1 MALLAVL
8 AALPYLAWGGLGAFI
23 NLDDNE
29 YVSENPFVRNGLTL
43 AGVRWA
49 FTTFHSSNWHPVTW
63 LSHLLDVTLFGLD
76 PWWHH
81 ATNVAIHALTT
92 VLLFRALRLMTGAP
106 WRSAFAAALFAIH
119 PLHVESVAWVAERK
133 DVLSGLFFVLVL
145 LSYERWVRRRGKAWF
160 AAVVLAAAAGLLA
173 KPMLVTIPCV
183 LLLVDVWPLGRTPRR
198 RQGPDA
204 GRQGVPWSRLFAE
217 KLPLFGLSAA
227 SSAVTFVAQGRAS
240 AVADMTTFTPGVRVS
255 NALMSIVDYLGKTV
269 WPAALAV
276 YSPHPL
282 EVAPPWELAGAAL
295 VIAGVTTAALAL
307 VRRRPFLAVG
317 WFWFLGMLVPV
328 IGVVQ
333 VGLQARAD
341 RYTYL
346 PLIGLFVAVAWWLP
360 GRTGGKRLAG
370 ALSGAG
376 AAIVITLLAAASVV
390 QAGYWRDEETLY
402 RRALTVTSKNWL
414 ISANLGAAL
423 IGKGRFAEA
432 ADRLREA
439 VRLQPGYAKAHNG
452 LGVAL
457 AGLGLLADSE
467 GAYRRALA
475 LSPGSGRARYNLA
488 NNLAKQGRTD
498 EAIASYRQALA
509 VDPDSSEAHF
519 NLANLLS
526 GAGRGAE
533 GIRHYREALR
543 LEPASHDV
551 MNNLAWAIAA
561 DPAAG
566 GALVRE
572 AVEFARRACDLTGY
586 RNPVYLDTLAAAHA
600 AAGDFPAAREA
611 SRLAV
616 AAALE
621 TGDQSLA
628 EEIAGRAELY
638 RPPVTGP
645 SR

>member
-1 MALLAVL
+1 
-8 AALPYLAWGGLGAFI
+8 
-23 NLDDNE
+23 
-29 YVSENPFVRNGLTL
+29 
-43 AGVRWA
+43 
-49 FTTFHSSNWHPVTW
+49 
-63 LSHLLDVTLFGLD
+63 
-76 PWWHH
+76 
-81 ATNVAIHALTT
+81 
-92 VLLFRALRLMTGAP
+92 
-106 WRSAFAAALFAIH
+106 
-119 PLHVESVAWVAERK
+119 
-133 DVLSGLFFVLVL
+133 
-145 LSYERWVRRRGKAWF
+145 
-160 AAVVLAAAAGLLA
+160 
-173 KPMLVTIPCV
+173 
-183 LLLVDVWPLGRTPRR
+183 
-198 RQGPDA
+198 
-204 GRQGVPWSRLFAE
+204 
-217 KLPLFGLSAA
+217 LSAA

-255 NALMSIVDYLGKTV
+255 NALLSIVDYLGKTV

-276 YSPHPL
+276 YYPHPL
-282 EVAPPWELAGAAL
+282 EVAPPLELAGAAL
-295 VIAGVTTAALAL
+295 VLAGVSAAALAL

-328 IGVVQ
+328 IGIVQ
-333 VGLQARAD
+333 VGLQGRAD

-346 PLIGLFVAVAWWLP
+346 PLIGLFAAVAWCLP
-360 GRTGGKRLAG
+360 GRTGGKRLVG

-376 AAIVITLLAAASVV
+376 AAILITLLAAVSVV

-414 ISANLGAAL
+414 VSANLGAAL

-432 ADRLREA
+432 ADYLREA
-439 VRLQPGYAKAHNG
+439 VQLQPGYAKAHNG

-467 GAYRRALA
+467 DAYRRSLA
-475 LSPGSGRARYNLA
+475 LSPGYGRARYNLA

-566 GALVRE
+566 GAQVRE

-600 AAGDFPAAREA
+600 AAGDFPAARET

-638 RPPVTGP
+638 RGGKRLPGQ
-645 SR
+645 REGARR